1 MFKKDK
7 AKDQEKEK
15 AVEADRPPTTDFV
28 TRGSKSIIGE
38 QISIEGTIRGKGD
51 LVIEGTVKGSIEVAG
66 HHLTIGTKGQ
76 VESEIHADNVTI
88 SGKLKGNVNAKGTV
102 EITRNADFEGEI
114 KASSLSVQDGA
125 NLKAGIELRQ
135 EPTASISRLA
145 DKTAS
150 QTDKETP
157 AQASET
163 TSTRK

>member
-7 AKDQEKEK
+7 EKNNKEK
-15 AVEADRPPTTDFV
+15 QVEVSRPPATDFV
-28 TRGSKSIIGE
+28 ARADRSIIGD

-51 LVIEGTVKGSIEVAG
+51 LVIEGTVKGSIDVTG

-76 VESEIHADNVTI
+76 VESEILADNVTI

-125 NLKAGIELRQ
+125 NLRAGIELKQ
-135 EPTASISRLA
+135 EPTASISKLA

-150 QTDKETP
+150 QTEKETP
-157 AQASET
+157 VQANEIT
-163 TSTRK
+163 KRT

>member
-7 AKDQEKEK
+7 SKDNKNKPAE
-15 AVEADRPPTTDFV
+15 VDRPAANAPM
-28 TRGSKSIIGE
+28 TRADKSLIGE

-125 NLKAGIELRQ
+125 NLRAGIELKQ

-150 QTDKETP
+150 QTEKETP
-157 AQASET
+157 VQANET
-163 TSTRK
+163 SKRT

>member
-7 AKDQEKEK
+7 DKDNKEK
-15 AVEADRPPTTDFV
+15 RVGVDRPPATAPI
-28 TRGSKSIIGE
+28 TRADKSLIGE

-51 LVIEGTVKGSIEVAG
+51 LVIEGTVKGAIEVAG
-66 HHLTIGTKGQ
+66 HHLTIGAKGQ

-125 NLKAGIELRQ
+125 NLRAGIELKQ
-135 EPTASISRLA
+135 EPTASISRIA

-157 AQASET
+157 VPASET
-163 TSTRK
+163 STRT

>member
-7 AKDQEKEK
+7 NKDKDKPAE
-15 AVEADRPPTTDFV
+15 VNRPPATDFV
-28 TRGSKSIIGE
+28 TRADRSLIGE

-51 LVIEGTVKGSIEVAG
+51 LVIEGTVKGSIEVVG

-150 QTDKETP
+150 QTEKETP
-157 AQASET
+157 VPANEI
-163 TSTRK
+163 STRK

>member
-7 AKDQEKEK
+7 NDKEK
-15 AVEADRPPTTDFV
+15 RVEADRPPAATPM
-28 TRGSKSIIGE
+28 TRADKSLIGE

-51 LVIEGTVKGSIEVAG
+51 LVIEGTVKGAIEVVG
-66 HHLTIGTKGQ
+66 HHLTIGAKGQ

-125 NLKAGIELRQ
+125 NLRAGIELKQ
-135 EPTASISRLA
+135 EPTASVSRLA

-157 AQASET
+157 VSASET
-163 TSTRK
+163 STRT

>member
-1 MFKKDK
+1 MFKKEKTKD
-7 AKDQEKEK
+7 DQEKR
-15 AVEADRPPTTDFV
+15 VEVDRPAPTNVV
-28 TRGSKSIIGE
+28 TRGDKSIIGE
-38 QISIEGTIRGKGD
+38 QISIEGTIKGKGD

-76 VESEIHADNVTI
+76 VESEILADNVTI

-145 DKTAS
+145 DKTTS
-150 QTDKETP
+150 QTEKETP
-157 AQASET
+157 VPANEI
-163 TSTRK
+163 STRK

>member
-1 MFKKDK
+1 MFKKPK
-7 AKDQEKEK
+7 NS
-15 AVEADRPPTTDFV
+15 VEADRPPATAPM
-28 TRGSKSIIGE
+28 TRGDKSLIGE

-51 LVIEGTVKGSIEVAG
+51 LVIEGTVKGSIEVVG
-66 HHLTIGTKGQ
+66 HHLTIGAKGQ

-125 NLKAGIELRQ
+125 NLRAGIELKQ
-135 EPTASISRLA
+135 EPTASVSRLA

-157 AQASET
+157 VSASET
-163 TSTRK
+163 STRT